1 MSRQGQAM
9 ESAGEPASLP
19 ARRAVSAMPQPPA
32 TADVEAITEH
42 GRYQDLSLFKVPPGF
57 RGRPGWYVQ
66 LWWVV
71 QALLFRPSPQIA
83 YGWRRMLLRKFGAQV
98 GVGAIIRP
106 TVRVTYPWKV
116 KIGDHAWIGDDVT
129 LYSLGEIDI
138 GAHSVVSQKSYICA
152 GDHDYQSVDFAIRGR
167 PVRIGTQVW
176 IASDVFIAPGVTIAD
191 GVVVGA
197 RSTVLRSLQKGFVYV
212 GNPARPIKPRSMNE
226 PQVVNGR

>member
-1 MSRQGQAM
+1 MSPRGQAVEAV
-9 ESAGEPASLP
+9 ESGGE
-19 ARRAVSAMPQPPA
+19 VSPLSPLRGVPVTPPQPVS
-32 TADVEAITEH
+32 ADVEAITEP
-42 GRYQDLSLFKVPPGF
+42 GRYQDLSLFKVPAGF

-71 QALLFRPSPQIA
+71 HALLFRPSPQIA
-83 YGWRRMLLRKFGAQV
+83 YGWRRMLLRLFGAQV

-116 KIGDHAWIGDDVT
+116 TIGDHAWIGDEVT

-176 IASDVFIAPGVTIAD
+176 IASDVFVAPGVTIAD

-212 GNPARPIKPRSMNE
+212 GNPAHPVKPRTMSE
-226 PQVVNGR
+226 PRA